1 MDSAFIKE
9 EWRIEILN
17 TFIKCHLGA
26 PDGIRGEGANE
37 ETEEDIEKMFGNIES
52 PDAPCSTNKLIIQNN
67 VVSIKSKDSGGD
79 NDYEPG
85 F

>member
-1 MDSAFIKE
+1 MCGQEGYFGTSAFQVVLDIEEMTKLADAYIIKE
-9 EWRIEILN
+9 
-17 TFIKCHLGA
+17 
-26 PDGIRGEGANE
+26 E

>member
-1 MDSAFIKE
+1 
-9 EWRIEILN
+9 
-17 TFIKCHLGA
+17 
-26 PDGIRGEGANE
+26 
-37 ETEEDIEKMFGNIES
+37 MFGNIES